1 MIKTTVTMAQSPHIG
16 VCNGRA
22 GNNLPPEA
30 DVVAFYKANG
40 ITKMRM
46 YNADKL
52 TLEALKGTNIEV
64 ILDVPNKDIPSLA
77 TDATNWVQTNILSYY
92 PAVNFY
98 CISVGNEVAATDPIA
113 PSVLPAI
120 WNIHKALRAKKV
132 YLDVSTAINLDL
144 LGVSF
149 PPSAAAF
156 RDSVLPFIVPI
167 VEALVV
173 NGAPL
178 LVNVYPYFTYISN
191 PTQVGLK
198 YSNFGAVGQVLM
210 QDGSYTYSN
219 LFHAMIDSVYVALE
233 KIAAPAPVVVSETGW
248 PSEGGDAATVENA
261 STYYL
266 GLTSGNVT
274 NGTPRK
280 PTESIN
286 TYLFAMFDENQR
298 RGAASEQHFGLF
310 TPHKKP
316 KYPLKF

>member
-1 MIKTTVTMAQSPHIG
+1 
-16 VCNGRA
+16 
-22 GNNLPPEA
+22 
-30 DVVAFYKANG
+30 
-40 ITKMRM
+40 MRM

-64 ILDVPNKDIPSLA
+64 IL
-77 TDATNWVQTNILSYY
+77 DATNWVQTNILSYY

-113 PSVLPAI
+113 PSVLP
-120 WNIHKALRAKKV
+120 
-132 YLDVSTAINLDL
+132 
-144 LGVSF
+144 
-149 PPSAAAF
+149 AF